1 MSKYKLRELVEKLEA
16 EMSPSDVND
25 IEVSGL
31 TTLESANSSDISF
44 ATSEKFR
51 PRAEAT
57 RAAAIITPA
66 GFELPGK
73 TLLRVKN
80 VWQAVMQCLDL
91 FYPEPL
97 PTHLIHP
104 TSLIAQSAWLG
115 KDITV
120 GAMAVIEDGAQIG
133 DGSIIGALCYIG
145 QNVKIGNKTLIHPR
159 VSVMADCVVGSH
171 VILHPGA
178 VIGSDGF
185 KYEMI
190 NGIPTKIRQ
199 VGRVVIEDDV
209 EVGANTCIDRA
220 SFTETRIGRG
230 TKLDNLIQIAHNVEV
245 GPYCMMA
252 GQVGIAGSTKVGAG
266 CIFGG
271 QVGVRDNV
279 TIGDKVMLAAQSGVN
294 KSIPD
299 GAQMFGAPAMPARE
313 GMKIIMAMQHLPEM
327 MQTIRELKK
336 RIESL
341 EKESQK

>member
-1 MSKYKLRELVEKLEA
+1 MSKYKLRELREKLEA
-16 EMSPSDVND
+16 EMSPSAVDD
-25 IEVSGL
+25 LEVSGL
-31 TTLESANSSDISF
+31 TTLETAGASDISF
-44 ATSEKFR
+44 VTSEKFR
-51 PRAEAT
+51 PQAEAT
-57 RAAAIITPA
+57 KAAAIITPA

-73 TLLRVKN
+73 ILLQVKN
-80 VWQAVMQCLDL
+80 VWQAVIQCLDL

-97 PTHLIHP
+97 PTCLTHP
-104 TSLIAQSAWLG
+104 TACIAQSARLG
-115 KDITV
+115 KGVTV
-120 GAMAVIEDGAQIG
+120 GPMAVIEDGAQIG

-145 QNVKIGNKTLIHPR
+145 QNVRIGKKTLLHPR

-190 NGIPTKIRQ
+190 NGLPTKIRQ
-199 VGRVVIEDDV
+199 VGRVIIEDDV

-271 QVGVRDNV
+271 QVGIRDNV
-279 TIGDKVMLAAQSGVN
+279 TIGNNVMLAAQSGVN
-294 KSIPD
+294 KDIPD

-313 GMKIIMAMQHLPEM
+313 GMKIVMAIQHLPEM
-327 MQTIRELKK
+327 MQTIRDLKK